1 MFVWSVLLGNIFFIY
16 VNKIFELLVI
26 DFKEDQVM

>member
-1 MFVWSVLLGNIFFIY
+1 MFVWIVLLGNIFFIY

>member
-1 MFVWSVLLGNIFFIY
+1 MFVLSVLLGNIFFIY
-16 VNKIFELLVI
+16 VNKICELI